1 MRIGKRA
8 MNSRLPK
15 DARRPQRLHCFYS
28 SPLFDL
34 TCRLAYAQ
42 QGASTGAQAP
52 HGMSRAAHVES
63 SKHADTTT
71 GPCQSA
77 V

>member
-1 MRIGKRA
+1 MRIGKKKGE
-8 MNSRLPK
+8 NSRLPK

-34 TCRLAYAQ
+34 TCRLARMR
-42 QGASTGAQAP
+42 SRAP
-52 HGMSRAAHVES
+52 ARERRPRMSRAAHVEP

-71 GPCQSA
+71 GACQSA